1 MLPRIHPT
9 AVIETGAQLAPDV
22 RVGAYSVV
30 GANVSI
36 DAGSVVGSHCH
47 IDGHTRIGKNNQF
60 YRFCS
65 IGGMPQDKK
74 YSGEPTRL
82 EIGDGNMVRE
92 YVTINTGTV
101 QDVGVTR
108 IGDDNW
114 IMAYVHIAHDCQIA
128 SHTIIANNVQL
139 AGHIHLGDW
148 AVIGGSCAV
157 HQFVRIGAHA
167 MIGGVSAI
175 RQDIPPYLLGA
186 GNPFRLVG
194 LNTEGLTRRGF
205 SAATVAVLK
214 DVYRL
219 LYRRQLSLPQ
229 AMEQIRALQQEA
241 GDEGTHQ
248 QTRQAVQ
255 VMLDFL
261 ETATRGIARA

>member
-1 MLPRIHPT
+1 MPRIHPS
-9 AVIETGAQLAPDV
+9 AIIEAGAQLADDV
-22 RVGAYSVV
+22 QVGPYSVI
-30 GANVSI
+30 GANVSVDSGTVI
-36 DAGSVVGSHCH
+36 GPHCVL
-47 IDGHTRIGKNNQF
+47 DGDTRIGKNNQF

-74 YSGEPTRL
+74 YGGEPTRL

-92 YVTINTGTV
+92 YVTINTGTA

-108 IGDDNW
+108 VGNDNW

-128 SHTIIANNVQL
+128 SHTILANSVQL
-139 AGHIHLGDW
+139 AGHIHVGDW

-167 MIGGVSAI
+167 MIGGMSAI
-175 RQDIPPYLLGA
+175 RQDIAPYLLGA

-205 SAATVAVLK
+205 SAETVAVLK

-219 LYRRQLSLPQ
+219 LYRRGLSLLQ
-229 AMEQIRALQQEA
+229 ALEQIRALQEIQEDA
-241 GDEGTHQ
+241 PTQ
-248 QTRQAVQ
+248 AAVQ
-255 VMLDFL
+255 VMVEFL
-261 ETATRGIARA
+261 ETASRGIARA